1 VEVADSVKRTSLLHC
16 KTVYNTGP
24 RGVKI
29 KSQFCRLN
37 VADRSFCQCD
47 TSPSD
52 KTQTLVS
59 GWELELSHWVSDDL
73 SLLYGRELRLG
84 DLKVRLRPG
93 V

>member
-1 VEVADSVKRTSLLHC
+1 MAECVKHTSLLHG

-37 VADRSFCQCD
+37 VGDRSFCQCD

-59 GWELELSHWVSDDL
+59 GWELEIK
-73 SLLYGRELRLG
+73 SLGERGSRLVIG
-84 DLKVRLRPG
+84 TGALD
-93 V
+93 

>member
-1 VEVADSVKRTSLLHC
+1 MAQSVKRTSLLHG

-37 VADRSFCQCD
+37 VGDTSFCQCD

-59 GWELELSHWVSDDL
+59 GWELELSHWVSEGL
-73 SLLYGRELRLG
+73 GLL
-84 DLKVRLRPG
+84 
-93 V
+93 